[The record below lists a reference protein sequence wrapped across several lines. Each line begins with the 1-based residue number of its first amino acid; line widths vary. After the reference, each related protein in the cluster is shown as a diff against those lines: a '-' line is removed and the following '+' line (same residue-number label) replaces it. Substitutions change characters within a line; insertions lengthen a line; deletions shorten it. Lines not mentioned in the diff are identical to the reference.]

1 MTVKHRL
8 AASLLALSAA
18 LPVTLAATFAQAET
32 RSTDTR
38 VASIARIDSFS
49 VVQQSKVGPGSE
61 IEFMLTGTPGR
72 NVTLQIAGATANVPM
87 PEVRPGHYEGSYTV
101 RSRDRI
107 TAASLVT
114 ARVGKDGEEVTA
126 LLDQSV
132 IAGAPSPV
140 MSLPKIATFVVA
152 GPDRVRPG
160 DELRFSMNG
169 SPAGKARVAVVGI
182 QQPVALAEVSR
193 GVYEGT
199 YTLKRQDHP
208 DKALSSTG
216 FLAVNG
222 KESTQRFER
231 EQDRPRG
238 YDQADRSDR
247 SEHRSASACVNC
259 GVIEAVNVVE
269 TKAEGNNVVGTI
281 AGGVVGGVL
290 GHQVGGGSGKD
301 LATIAGALGG
311 AYAGNRVQ
319 SNMGKTTEYQVVVR
333 LETGATQTVK
343 FAADPAFKTGERVRV
358 ENNNIT
364 RL

>member
-1 MTVKHRL
+1 MTVKHRI

-18 LPVTLAATFAQAET
+18 LPATLAATIVHAET

-38 VASIARIDSFS
+38 AASIARIDSFS
-49 VVQQSKVGPGSE
+49 VAQQSKVGPGSE
-61 IEFMLTGTPGR
+61 IEFTLTGTPGR
-72 NVTLQIAGATANVPM
+72 NVMLRIAGATADLPLS
-87 PEVRPGHYEGSYTV
+87 EVRPGHYEGSYTV

-114 ARVGKDGEEVTA
+114 ARVEKDGEAVMA
-126 LLDQSV
+126 SLDQSV
-132 IAGAPSPV
+132 ISGAPSPV
-140 MSLPKIATFVVA
+140 IASPKIAAFVVA

-160 DELRFSMNG
+160 DELKFSMNG
-169 SPAGKARVAVVGI
+169 SPAGRARVAVVGI

-199 YTLKRQDHP
+199 YTLKRRDHP

-216 FLAVNG
+216 FLSVNG

-231 EQDRPRG
+231 DQDRLRG
-238 YDQADRSDR
+238 SDRSDR
-247 SEHRSASACVNC
+247 SEHTSAAACVNC
-259 GVIEAVNVVE
+259 GVIEAVNLVE

-319 SNMGKTTEYQVVVR
+319 NNMGKTTEYQVVVR
-333 LETGATQTVK
+333 LETGTTQTVK
-343 FAADPAFKTGERVRV
+343 FAADPAFRTGERVRL
-358 ENNNIT
+358 ENNSIT